1 MLYDSMQ
8 TSENG
13 PAKLTENLQ
22 TLVCCVEWCKSFV
35 LMSEVLQEAGR
46 EELVLIVAVLR
57 WQVTSVLGRR
67 GLARLGLL
75 R

>member
-1 MLYDSMQ
+1 
-8 TSENG
+8 
-13 PAKLTENLQ
+13 
-22 TLVCCVEWCKSFV
+22 
-35 LMSEVLQEAGR
+35 MSEVLQEAGR